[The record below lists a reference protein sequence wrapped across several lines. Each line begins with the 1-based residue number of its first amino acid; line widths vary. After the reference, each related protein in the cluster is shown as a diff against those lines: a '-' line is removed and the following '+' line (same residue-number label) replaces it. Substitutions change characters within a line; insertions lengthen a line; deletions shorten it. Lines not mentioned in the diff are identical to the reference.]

1 MFTYLSNTY
10 KNKLASADWSQY
22 MAIWLGAAFL
32 VSVPVFFQ
40 APLVRQAPWISLIL
54 TVGWLSLSRQWLE
67 DESRHHWGSIMWGFS
82 LTWFCGSIYWSWLRW
97 EPLWHLPIEA
107 IALPW
112 AIWAIFKRQNS
123 YLVGAWF
130 YLGSLVGTGITDI
143 YFYLTDVVPQW
154 RELMQLESN
163 VEMVRPLLQSAI
175 AQIQTPWGMIW
186 MMLLALW
193 IMAIG
198 IRAMA
203 SKQIHH
209 WAFSGALLCTLV
221 VDSLFGISAVLL
233 N

>member
-1 MFTYLSNTY
+1 MGVY
-10 KNKLASADWSQY
+10 WSQY
-22 MAIWLGAAFL
+22 IPIWLGAAFL

-54 TVGWLSLSRQWLE
+54 TVGWLSLSKQWLE
-67 DESRHHWGSIMWGFS
+67 DDSRRNWGSIMWGFS

-112 AIWAIFKRQNS
+112 ALWAIVKNKQTYRIGS
-123 YLVGAWF
+123 WF
-130 YLGSLVGTGITDI
+130 YLGSLLGTAITDF
-143 YFYLTDVVPQW
+143 YFYICDVVPQW
-154 RELMQLESN
+154 RELMQQEGNIELA
-163 VEMVRPLLQSAI
+163 RPLLQSAI
-175 AQIQTPWGMIW
+175 AQIQTPWGIIW
-186 MMLLALW
+186 MLLLGMW

-203 SKQIHH
+203 SRQIHY